1 MINEYFVTQSLNVA
15 AYLKFKGFTL
25 QKFIKEDKMASY
37 CFDKSGEVFSA
48 VNEYNQNND
57 LKRFINSY
65 REIRELIYKK

>member
-15 AYLKFKGFTL
+15 AYLRYKGFKL
-25 QKFIKEDKMASY
+25 QEFIKQDKIASY
-37 CFDKSGEVFSA
+37 CFDKSPEVFSA